1 MKKILSIVSLIA
13 MAMIANAQTFTLTY
27 NGNAVTEGMTLAV
40 ETHSKGDAALEDALV
55 EMIVT
60 NTSADSIKY
69 TIETE
74 ASSSNTFSVS
84 SVCGNRCQAQTFSAL
99 DVAAGNTKEISVHFA
114 VPASTVNGTSESFV
128 VKFHNRTTDANDLT
142 FNVALTYTSNSS
154 INEATIANITNAYP
168 NPAMSN
174 VTIDFAVE
182 GTAQLV
188 LTDIMGREVM
198 QQTIAGNG
206 STNINVEN
214 LHKGV
219 YLYGIR
225 QGNKQYAM
233 KKLVVK

>member
-13 MAMIANAQTFTLTY
+13 MAMIANAQFTLTY
-27 NGNAVTEGMTLAV
+27 EGNAITEGSTIPLTTSSKGNPAEDANIEMTLTYTGDTV
-40 ETHSKGDAALEDALV
+40 GHWTLKGETGAE
-55 EMIVT
+55 
-60 NTSADSIKY
+60 
-69 TIETE
+69 
-74 ASSSNTFSVS
+74 NTFSVA
-84 SVCGNRCQAQTFSAL
+84 SVCGNRCQPGTTSNV
-99 DVAAGNTKEISVHFA
+99 DVNAGEDKIVSVHFQ
-114 VPASTVNGTSESFV
+114 VPAATANGTTEIIT
-128 VKFHNRTTDANDLT
+128 VKLYNRTTGADDLT
-142 FNVALTYTSNSS
+142 FTVALTYESNAG
-154 INEATIANITNAYP
+154 IVEATAAMLNNAYP